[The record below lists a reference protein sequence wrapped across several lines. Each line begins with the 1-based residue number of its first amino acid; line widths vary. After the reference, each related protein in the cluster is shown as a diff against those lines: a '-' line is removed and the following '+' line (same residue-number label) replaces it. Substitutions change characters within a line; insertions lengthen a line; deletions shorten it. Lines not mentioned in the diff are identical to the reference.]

1 MVLLGWNNT
10 SLHQS
15 KANDRFLLGKM
26 APKSGNTFSYEETAL
41 HHLKKRKNW
50 SPWQMVVPFMECICS
65 SLLQSISFRQ
75 LFLCMIGKLLMRY
88 LICDNCFRR
97 IGIEANEEL
106 RSIFKRDVHLILQ
119 VRVAKK
125 RSA

>member
-1 MVLLGWNNT
+1 VRHSLTGKVATIWNG
-10 SLHQS
+10 
-15 KANDRFLLGKM
+15 RM
-26 APKSGNTFSYEETAL
+26 
-41 HHLKKRKNW
+41 
-50 SPWQMVVPFMECICS
+50 CI
-65 SLLQSISFRQ
+65 LPIYIYIIRTISDI
-75 LFLCMIGKLLMRY
+75 LTY
-88 LICDNCFRR
+88 LIWGKSVRR